1 MTRPAFYNESQ
12 AGEFFL
18 PRYDMVMQEAS
29 KVTGKPARL
38 DTFRVGVLG
47 IDAQIGFCYPKA
59 SLFVPGAVEDVTR
72 ACNFLLDNMDV
83 ITNLY
88 FTLDTHRTFQVFFN
102 TLFINDA
109 GQHPEPYTMISA
121 ADIDSGKWQPVTQ
134 PREIRDYAAQLES
147 LGKYILTI
155 WPFHTM
161 LGSPDHALMP
171 SLYEVAMYHS
181 IVRQIPTTFE
191 TKGYHPL
198 TENYSVLAPEVKKI
212 LGRSIAQFNTQFFE
226 TLTNNDRLYIWGEA
240 KSHCVMWTI
249 KDLLRN
255 LQATDPAMIN
265 KVYILE
271 DCMSPVAAV
280 PGADF
285 PAIAEQTMEEFRAAG
300 MNIVKSTDPVIIEQ
314 RANIY

>member
-1 MTRPAFYNESQ
+1 
-12 AGEFFL
+12 
-18 PRYDMVMQEAS
+18 
-29 KVTGKPARL
+29 
-38 DTFRVGVLG
+38 
-47 IDAQIGFCYPKA
+47 
-59 SLFVPGAVEDVTR
+59 
-72 ACNFLLDNMDV
+72 
-83 ITNLY
+83 
-88 FTLDTHRTFQVFFN
+88 
-102 TLFINDA
+102 
-109 GQHPEPYTMISA
+109 
-121 ADIDSGKWQPVTQ
+121 
-134 PREIRDYAAQLES
+134 
-147 LGKYILTI
+147 
-155 WPFHTM
+155 
-161 LGSPDHALMP
+161 
-171 SLYEVAMYHS
+171 
-181 IVRQIPTTFE
+181 
-191 TKGYHPL
+191 
-198 TENYSVLAPEVKKI
+198 LAPEVKKI